1 MTIDG
6 KPRAQAQT
14 SATAERPH
22 RVHVL
27 TLVDRLSITGGAEH
41 IALDIATRL
50 DPSRFRSTL
59 CASRFAAAGTPNAS
73 ERQGLDL
80 MHAAG
85 TGFVP
90 LRRRSRIDFRSWR
103 RLAAYIRREHVE
115 VIHAHMFGSNVW
127 GTVIGRL
134 TGVPVIIAHEHSRS
148 FEGEPLMR
156 LLDRELIAR
165 YCDAFI
171 AVSREDRRKMIELER
186 IPAERIRVLANGIV
200 PGTPTPGRDL
210 RAELGLGRAP
220 LVGAVGGL
228 RAVKSYDVLIRA
240 AAHLRDRHPDLRVLI
255 AGDGEERPRLE
266 ALIRELELT
275 DVVVMLGAWL
285 DIPDLLA
292 ALDVAVCASEREGS
306 PLSVMEYMEAG
317 LPIVA
322 TRVGGIPDLIDDGV
336 HGLLVEPGNPEA
348 MAAAIA
354 DLLNDRARASQL
366 GMHAR
371 ERRRREFDLDVMV
384 RNVEALYTEL
394 LTARAARRRSPR

>member
-1 MTIDG
+1 M
-6 KPRAQAQT
+6 
-14 SATAERPH
+14 
-22 RVHVL
+22 
-27 TLVDRLSITGGAEH
+27 
-41 IALDIATRL
+41 
-50 DPSRFRSTL
+50 
-59 CASRFAAAGTPNAS
+59 
-73 ERQGLDL
+73 
-80 MHAAG
+80 
-85 TGFVP
+85 
-90 LRRRSRIDFRSWR
+90 
-103 RLAAYIRREHVE
+103 AAYIRRERVQ

-127 GTVIGRL
+127 GTIIGRL

-186 IPAERIRVLANGIV
+186 IPAERIRVLPNGIA
-200 PGTPTPGRDL
+200 PGTPTPGSDL
-210 RAELGLGRAP
+210 RAELGVGSGP

-228 RAVKSYDVLIRA
+228 RAVKAYDVLIRA
-240 AAHLRDRHPDLRVLI
+240 AARLRDKHPNLRVLI
-255 AGDGEERPRLE
+255 AGDGDERPRLE
-266 ALIRELELT
+266 ALSRELGLT

-285 DIPDLLA
+285 DVPDLLA

-306 PLSVMEYMEAG
+306 PLSVMEYMEAE

-348 MAAAIA
+348 LAAAI
-354 DLLNDRARASQL
+354 DNLLSDRARASQL

-384 RNVEALYTEL
+384 HNVEALYTEL
-394 LTARAARRRSPR
+394 LVAHAARGRSLPRGGS